1 MARGDFPFDRHGLNL
16 RPIVGRPR
24 VRAEVGVP
32 LNNRS
37 PGGPTCR
44 SKTIG
49 CFIPRLCRK
58 SAARRCCRARGR
70 RRHRAWSAA
79 CVCARVGVSVMA
91 VAASLRSG
99 AWRSPL
105 VGSNGEVSGIF
116 LPRQPAVRHARR
128 SRRWRTADDE
138 DDSGRGAVRRPGH
151 QKSSRG
157 VRQRPALARVPEGFR
172 SSKGPR
178 RENAGGDHA
187 RRVAHPAAPR
197 HCATVPGSGSTGLS
211 QAAAL
216 QRWRAR
222 LTGHCVPTSQSAP
235 RSPRTYGTSS

>member
-1 MARGDFPFDRHGLNL
+1 MVGYRTPWREVIFLSTVMDQSLTHR
-16 RPIVGRPR
+16 RPPSCTGRSRRSLEQSQSRRPDMQIKDNR
-24 VRAEVGVP
+24 VFH
-32 LNNRS
+32 S
-37 PGGPTCR
+37 PALSKVRR
-44 SKTIG
+44 SKMLSCSWTAS
-49 CFIPRLCRK
+49 RLECSVRLRK
-58 SAARRCCRARGR
+58 
-70 RRHRAWSAA
+70 
-79 CVCARVGVSVMA
+79 VGVSVMA

-99 AWRSPL
+99 ACRSPL
-105 VGSNGEVSGIF
+105 VGSNDQVSGF
-116 LPRQPAVRHARR
+116 FCRASPRSDTRGAVAAGGRL
-128 SRRWRTADDE
+128 TDE

-172 SSKGPR
+172 PSKRPR
-178 RENAGGDHA
+178 RENAGGAHA

-197 HCATVPGSGSTGLS
+197 HCATVPGSRSTGLS

-235 RSPRTYGTSS
+235 RSPGT

>member
-1 MARGDFPFDRHGLNL
+1 MQIKDN
-16 RPIVGRPR
+16 R
-24 VRAEVGVP
+24 VFH
-32 LNNRS
+32 S
-37 PGGPTCR
+37 PALSKVRR
-44 SKTIG
+44 SKMLSCSWTA
-49 CFIPRLCRK
+49 PASRLECSVRLRK
-58 SAARRCCRARGR
+58 
-70 RRHRAWSAA
+70 
-79 CVCARVGVSVMA
+79 VGVSVMA

-99 AWRSPL
+99 ACRSPL
-105 VGSNGEVSGIF
+105 VGSNDQVSGIF

-128 SRRWRTADDE
+128 SRRWRTAEDE

-172 SSKGPR
+172 SSKRPR
-178 RENAGGDHA
+178 RENAGGAHA

-197 HCATVPGSGSTGLS
+197 HCATVPGSRSTGLS

-235 RSPRTYGTSS
+235 RSPGT